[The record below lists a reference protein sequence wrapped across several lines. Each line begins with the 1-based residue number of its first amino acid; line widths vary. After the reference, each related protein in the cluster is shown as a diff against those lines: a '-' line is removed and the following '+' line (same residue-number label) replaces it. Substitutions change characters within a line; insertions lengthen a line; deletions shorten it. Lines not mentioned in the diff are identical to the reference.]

1 MDMRLTFNEVV
12 SDYDRMRLLYV
23 NELFDD
29 ALQFSSLNS
38 NQKALEIGIG
48 TGQATLPF
56 LKTGCKLTAIELGD
70 KLAAFSK
77 EKFSEFVNFDVINN
91 DFETVTLEN
100 NSYDFV
106 YSASAFQWIRQEIG
120 YPKIH
125 SLLKSGG
132 VLALFWHRL
141 IPAQEYAHVKAA
153 IGKVYDKYRQS
164 FEKVPQIPQ
173 QHTEEIRLKTVDIIK
188 GYGFTD
194 VTLKSYHRTVMYN
207 AEIG

>member
-38 NQKALEIGIG
+38 SQKALEIGIG

-77 EKFSEFVNFDVINN
+77 EKFSEFENFDIIND
-91 DFETVTLEN
+91 DFETMPLEN
-100 NSYDFV
+100 NSYDFD
-106 YSASAFQWIRQEIG
+106 F
-120 YPKIH
+120 
-125 SLLKSGG
+125 
-132 VLALFWHRL
+132 HR
-141 IPAQEYAHVKAA
+141 
-153 IGKVYDKYRQS
+153 
-164 FEKVPQIPQ
+164 
-173 QHTEEIRLKTVDIIK
+173 
-188 GYGFTD
+188 
-194 VTLKSYHRTVMYN
+194 
-207 AEIG
+207 